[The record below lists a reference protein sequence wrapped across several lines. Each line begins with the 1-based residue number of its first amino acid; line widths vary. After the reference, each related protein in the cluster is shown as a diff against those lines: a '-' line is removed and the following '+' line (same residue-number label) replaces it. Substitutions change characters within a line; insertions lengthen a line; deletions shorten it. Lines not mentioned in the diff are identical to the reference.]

1 MLPAPPQEK
10 YMDIR
15 EAYNQKLRTP
25 EEAVK
30 VVRSG
35 DWIDYG
41 WNACAPVALDRALAE
56 RYQELHDVKVR
67 GAVLMARPAIMSV
80 PDTAEHFIWN
90 SWHMGGLERKLIDE
104 GCAYYIPLRYSELPR
119 YYRENVD
126 PIHVAMIQVSPMDDE
141 GYFSYGLNASHLQAL
156 FEKAEVIILEVNR
169 KYPRCH
175 GGDDT
180 RIHISRVDMVV
191 EGGDPDLNQLP
202 AAAPNEVDRAVA
214 DLIVSQIP
222 DGACLQLGIGGMPNA
237 VGSLIAQSDLK
248 DLGVHT
254 EMYVDAFV
262 DLALAG
268 KINGS
273 KKAID
278 RGLQVFAF
286 GAGTQKL
293 YDYLH
298 ENPQC
303 RAYPVDYTN
312 DVRVIAQLDNFI
324 SINNAVDV
332 DLFGQV
338 NAESSGIRHISGAGG
353 QQDFVLG
360 AYLSKGGK
368 SFVCCASTIRG
379 KDGSLQSRIRPT
391 LREGSVV
398 TDTRCNVQY
407 LVTEYGMVN
416 LKGATT
422 WERAERIISIAHP
435 DFREALIR
443 DAERMK
449 IWRRSA
455 RR

>member
-1 MLPAPPQEK
+1 
-10 YMDIR
+10 MDIR
-15 EAYNQKLRTP
+15 EEYKQKLRTP

-30 VVRSG
+30 AVRSG

-56 RYQELHDVKVR
+56 RYQELTDVKVR
-67 GAVLMARPAIMSV
+67 GAVLMARPAILSV
-80 PDTAEHFIWN
+80 PDTPEHFIWN

-104 GCAYYIPLRYSELPR
+104 GIAYYIPLRYSELPR

-126 PIHVAMIQVSPMDDE
+126 PIHVAMIQVAPMDEE

-169 KYPRCH
+169 NYPRCF
-175 GGDDT
+175 GGDGT
-180 RIHISRVDMVV
+180 RIHISQVDMVV
-191 EGGDPDLNQLP
+191 EGGDPALNQLP

-214 DLIVSQIP
+214 NLIVSRIP
-222 DGACLQLGIGGMPNA
+222 NGACLQLGIGGMPNA

-262 DLALAG
+262 DMAMAG

-278 RGLQVFAF
+278 RGLQTFAF

-312 DVRVIAQLDNFI
+312 DARVIAQLDNFV

-338 NAESSGIRHISGAGG
+338 NAESSGTRHISGAGG

-360 AYLSKGGK
+360 AYLSKGGQ
-368 SFVCCASTIRG
+368 SFICCASTVRG
-379 KDGSLQSRIRPT
+379 KDGSIQSRIRPT

-416 LKGATT
+416 LKGAST

-435 DFREALIR
+435 DFREELIR
-443 DAERMK
+443 EAERMK

-455 RR
+455 KR